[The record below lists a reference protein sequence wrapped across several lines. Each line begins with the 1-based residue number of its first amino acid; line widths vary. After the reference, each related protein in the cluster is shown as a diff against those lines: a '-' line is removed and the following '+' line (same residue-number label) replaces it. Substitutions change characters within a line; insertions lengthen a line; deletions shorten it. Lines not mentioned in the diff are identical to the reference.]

1 MPSRST
7 SLLCT
12 APLLLLAACSPPE
25 IHQPIGA
32 TLQVHSTTIT
42 DGTIP
47 DKCGCKGPGISP
59 EIDWSEPPAGTR
71 SIAVIMDDQAISG
84 HLHRKHFVHW
94 VAFDLKPDRRQFAE
108 GASQSLTAGEVAGKN
123 DVGQLGYS
131 GPCPAVGT
139 THHYTVA
146 VYALD
151 TTLGLPA
158 ATNARQ
164 LMTAID
170 GHILARGTLLGAYTH

>member
-1 MPSRST
+1 MPNRST
-7 SLLCT
+7 TLLC
-12 APLLLLAACSPPE
+12 AASFLLLGACSPPE

-32 TLQVHSTTIT
+32 TLQVRSTTIA
-42 DGTIP
+42 DGIIP

-59 EIDWSEPPAGTR
+59 EVEWSDPPAGTK
-71 SIAVIMDDQAISG
+71 SIAIIMDDQAISG

-108 GASQSLTAGEVAGKN
+108 GASQSLNAGELAGKN
-123 DVGQLGYS
+123 DVGQFGYS
-131 GPCPAVGT
+131 GPCPDAGT
-139 THHYTVA
+139 THHYTIS

-151 TTLGLPA
+151 STLGLPT
-158 ATNARQ
+158 ATNGRQ

-170 GHILARGTLLGAYTH
+170 GHILARGTLVGAYTH